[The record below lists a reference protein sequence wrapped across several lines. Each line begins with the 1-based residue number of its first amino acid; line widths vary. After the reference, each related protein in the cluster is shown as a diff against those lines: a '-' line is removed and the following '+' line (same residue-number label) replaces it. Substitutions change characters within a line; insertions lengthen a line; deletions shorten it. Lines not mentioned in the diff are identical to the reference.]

1 MKTNAI
7 KAVRGVS
14 HVSFPDF
21 IACEMGVLGLISVNL
36 SCGVVKPSE
45 SDLRDTQPNEM
56 FTYTRGV
63 CFITHTTI
71 SVKNSLFD
79 REKITLR
86 SLGTFHL

>member
-56 FTYTRGV
+56 FTYTAV
-63 CFITHTTI
+63 E
-71 SVKNSLFD
+71 VENSLFD

-86 SLGTFHL
+86 SLGTFYL